1 MFKNFLTS
9 RFQCFIERIHLD
21 TNAMQGRSL
30 NFLNSRRYFFS
41 NSGFAHHLC
50 KLLGELLLP
59 FTLCV
64 SHSNIPV
71 AHKASV
77 PVSSGRQCAFL
88 STVKEPSCSRE
99 IWDQTLLIL
108 SSCDPCLPNTI
119 PTAASASR
127 LASPHFCICTLHF
140 LFWKNICISR
150 CFYQK
155 GLHIR

>member
-9 RFQCFIERIHLD
+9 RFQCFMEQIHLD

-41 NSGFAHHLC
+41 HSGFAHHLC

-71 AHKASV
+71 VYKVSV
-77 PVSSGRQCAFL
+77 PVSSGRQCAFHCDV
-88 STVKEPSCSRE
+88 TVKEPSCSRE
-99 IWDQTLLIL
+99 IRDQTLLIL
-108 SSCDPCLPNTI
+108 SSYDPCLPNTI

-127 LASPHFCICTLHF
+127 LASPHFCICTFHF
-140 LFWKNICISR
+140 LF
-150 CFYQK
+150 
-155 GLHIR
+155 